1 MWVSS
6 SVITECSAHILSSRS
21 SRRCSR
27 GGVVSIPGSRRIRTG
42 SHLRARPGRRL
53 PLCSRSSSPCGSS
66 STAPRMSACCCS
78 SGSRISAVVGRIR
91 ALHGARSRRGCRPSD
106 ARTDRIH
113 ARGIRCDASRATGN
127 PPHPA
132 ARRVAPRRDAVD
144 DAGSGGCWVLACA
157 GCARAGGLRMPWR
170 LSRSLAAGRRV
181 VDHVHAGPIV
191 S

>member
-1 MWVSS
+1 MQAARVGRFGK
-6 SVITECSAHILSSRS
+6 T
-21 SRRCSR
+21 
-27 GGVVSIPGSRRIRTG
+27 
-42 SHLRARPGRRL
+42 RAP
-53 PLCSRSSSPCGSS
+53 SS
-66 STAPRMSACCCS
+66 STDVGFLVSHHGMLGAHPLFAVVAEMLTGWRCVDSRVPPHPHGVAPSRSAWAPS
-78 SGSRISAVVGRIR
+78 PSMLSIVVTVWLVVVGRIR